1 MNDSL
6 SRIRIV
12 LSRTSHPGNIG
23 AAARAMK
30 TMGLSRLYLVSPRYL
45 PEEQAIAMASGADDV
60 LAAATVVETL
70 EEALHG
76 TMLAVAMTA
85 RRRDLSAPIAWVRD
99 AVPEALA
106 SAGQGELAFVFG
118 NETAGLSNQETDL
131 CQRLAMIPANS
142 EYSSLNLAAAVQV
155 LCYELRLAGLELGA
169 PPPVHEAGFPAS
181 HDEVEGLIGHI
192 EAAAIKSGFL
202 DPAQPKRLIPRLR
215 RLFARAQ
222 PEKEEVAIL
231 RGLLSSLMDTRYWP
245 K

>member
-1 MNDSL
+1 MNDPL
-6 SRIRIV
+6 LRIRIV

-30 TMGLSRLYLVSPRYL
+30 TMGLSRLYLVSPKHL

-60 LAAATVVETL
+60 LAAATIVETL
-70 EEALHG
+70 EEALQG
-76 TMLAVAMTA
+76 TVLAVAMTA
-85 RRRDLSAPIAWVRD
+85 RRRDLSAPNAWVR
-99 AVPEALA
+99 EAA
-106 SAGQGELAFVFG
+106 AEAAATAGQGEVAFVFG
-118 NETAGLSNQETDL
+118 NETAGLSNQETDM
-131 CQRLAMIPANS
+131 CQRLAMISANS

-155 LCYELRLAGLELGA
+155 ACYELRLACSEVGA
-169 PPPVHEAGFPAS
+169 PPPVHETGSPAS
-181 HDEVEGLIGHI
+181 HEEVEGLIGHI

-202 DPAQPKRLIPRLR
+202 NPAQPKRLIPRIR

-231 RGLLSSLMDTRYWP
+231 RGLLSSLMDTKYWP

>member
-1 MNDSL
+1 MNDPL
-6 SRIRIV
+6 SHIRIV

-30 TMGLSRLYLVSPRYL
+30 TMGLSRLYLVSPRHL

-60 LAAATVVETL
+60 LAAATVVDTL
-70 EEALHG
+70 EQALHG
-76 TMLAVAMTA
+76 TTLAVALTA

-131 CQRLAMIPANS
+131 CQRLAMIPANR

-155 LCYELRLAGLELGA
+155 VCYELRLAGLDVGA
-169 PPPVHEAGFPAS
+169 PPPVHEAGAPAS

-192 EAAAIKSGFL
+192 EAAAVKSGFL
-202 DPAQPKRLIPRLR
+202 DPAQPRRLIPRVR
-215 RLFARAQ
+215 RLLARAR

>member
-1 MNDSL
+1 MNDPL

-30 TMGLSRLYLVSPRYL
+30 TMGLSRLYLVSPRHL
-45 PEEQAIAMASGADDV
+45 PEEQATAMASGADDV
-60 LAAATVVETL
+60 LAAARVVETL
-70 EEALHG
+70 EDALQG
-76 TMLAVAMTA
+76 TVLAVAMTA
-85 RRRDLSAPIAWVRD
+85 RRRDLSAPIAWVRE
-99 AVPEALA
+99 AVPEALE
-106 SAGQGELAFVFG
+106 SAGQGDIAFVFG

-142 EYSSLNLAAAVQV
+142 DYSSLNLAAAVQV
-155 LCYELRLAGLELGA
+155 ACYELRLASLEIGA
-169 PPPVHEAGFPAS
+169 PPAVHEAGSPAS
-181 HDEVEGLIGHI
+181 HEEVEGLIGHI

-202 DPAQPKRLIPRLR
+202 DPAQPKRLIPRVR

-231 RGLLSSLMDTRYWP
+231 RGMLSALMDTRYWP

>member
-1 MNDSL
+1 MNDPL

-30 TMGLSRLYLVSPRYL
+30 TMGLSRLYLVSPKHL

-60 LAAATVVETL
+60 LAAATVVESL
-70 EEALHG
+70 EQALQG
-76 TMLAVAMTA
+76 TVFAVAMTA
-85 RRRDLSAPIAWVRD
+85 RRRDLSAPIAWVREAAAE
-99 AVPEALA
+99 AVAA
-106 SAGQGELAFVFG
+106 TGQGEVALVFG

-131 CQRLAMIPANS
+131 CQRLAMISANS

-155 LCYELRLAGLELGA
+155 ACYELRLAGLEIGA
-169 PPPVHEAGFPAS
+169 PPIVNETGQPAS

-202 DPAQPKRLIPRLR
+202 DPAQPKRLIPRMR
-215 RLFARAQ
+215 RLLARAQ

-231 RGLLSSLMDTRYWP
+231 RGLLSSLMDTKYWP

>member
-1 MNDSL
+1 MNNPL

-30 TMGLSRLYLVSPRYL
+30 TMGLSRLYLVAPRHL

-60 LAAATVVETL
+60 LAAAIVVDTL
-70 EEALHG
+70 EQALAG
-76 TMLAVAMTA
+76 TTLAVAMTA
-85 RRRDLSAPIAWVRD
+85 RRRDLSAPIAWLRD

-106 SAGQGELAFVFG
+106 AAGQGEIAFVFG
-118 NETAGLSNQETDL
+118 NETAGLSNEETDL

-142 EYSSLNLAAAVQV
+142 DYSSLNLAAAVQV
-155 LCYELRLAGLELGA
+155 ACYELRLAGPDIGA
-169 PPPVHEAGFPAS
+169 PPAINEAGLPAT
-181 HDEVEGLIGHI
+181 HEEVEGLIGHV

-202 DPAQPKRLIPRLR
+202 DPSQPKRLIPRLR